1 MKLAAPFRGREAG
14 AFSCLARHQAM
25 AVVEMTCGAGVSVLE
40 IKQFLINKLLS
51 ATMTWRD
58 ALYVP
63 AFVNAPKVIDT
74 DVGSDGS
81 LSIGAAA
88 EGTRAPAQHISNS
101 SDMRATLLSFLIAF
115 WHHLMEVRGGL
126 SLLLIDDV
134 QELFDRDNRRRVA
147 NTIPLIVE
155 NAGRIIATTN
165 DTSFGK
171 RVAANQILSMLV
183 DANDDLDERIEARR
197 VRQEVND
204 RLEGTPTQSHRVVD
218 EAVPDV
224 IQVVENLRAELVGGD
239 RARLE
244 APKAGEDVAT
254 EKPTH
259 VDGEDIPKV

>member
-1 MKLAAPFRGREAG
+1 MP
-14 AFSCLARHQAM
+14 
-25 AVVEMTCGAGVSVLE
+25 
-40 IKQFLINKLLS
+40 
-51 ATMTWRD
+51 
-58 ALYVP
+58 
-63 AFVNAPKVIDT
+63 VNPK
-74 DVGSDGS
+74 S
-81 LSIGAAA
+81 LD
-88 EGTRAPAQHISNS
+88 N
-101 SDMRATLLSFLIAF
+101 LIA
-115 WHHLMEVRGGL
+115 WKPGQSGNPSGKPRGACSPAEYL
-126 SLLLIDDV
+126 RMMQSPEYTVPVLRKISRSAKEPV
-134 QELFDRDNRRRVA
+134 
-147 NTIPLIVE
+147 
-155 NAGRIIATTN
+155 
-165 DTSFGK
+165 GK